1 MMYPCLEGFSDYLVQ
16 AIGNSSSPV
25 SIMKVLETTAVA
37 LACLSG
43 QVLGRAVSHRGGALN
58 VFEHS
63 GVEQRALL
71 QDIVG
76 FLNSWGR
83 LFWVVFGFRL
93 GCTDWIR

>member
-1 MMYPCLEGFSDYLVQ
+1 MYPCLDGLSDYLGQ
-16 AIGNSSSPV
+16 AIGNSSSLV
-25 SIMKVLETTAVA
+25 SIMRVLETTAVA

-71 QDIVG
+71 QDVV
-76 FLNSWGR
+76 SSKTPWGR
-83 LFWVVFGFRL
+83 LFG
-93 GCTDWIR
+93 

>member
-1 MMYPCLEGFSDYLVQ
+1 MMYPCLEGFSDYLGQ
-16 AIGNSSSPV
+16 AIGNSTSPAV

-58 VFEHS
+58 VFENS

-71 QDIVG
+71 QD
-76 FLNSWGR
+76 
-83 LFWVVFGFRL
+83 VVSF
-93 GCTDWIR
+93 

>member
-1 MMYPCLEGFSDYLVQ
+1 MFQCQEGFFSILSQ
-16 AIGNSSSPV
+16 AIGNSSSPAV
-25 SIMKVLETTAVA
+25 SMMKVLETTAVA

-43 QVLGRAVSHRGGALN
+43 QVLGRAVSHRGSALN

-76 FLNSWGR
+76 FQVPELVDLSRIRLNS
-83 LFWVVFGFRL
+83 
-93 GCTDWIR
+93 DWAR